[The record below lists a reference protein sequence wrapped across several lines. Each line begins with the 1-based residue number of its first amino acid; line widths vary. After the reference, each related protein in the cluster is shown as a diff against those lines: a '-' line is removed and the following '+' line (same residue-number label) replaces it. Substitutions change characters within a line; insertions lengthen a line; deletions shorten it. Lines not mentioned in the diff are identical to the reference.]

1 MKNIALKVEKRS
13 DGEIRKNA
21 ASKLGR
27 KGYIPAVMYG
37 LAKKPESIKVQ
48 RKELVKLLKGHNI
61 SSVIFDLH
69 VDDKSKDKDA
79 VIIKEYQRDPIT
91 NELIHL
97 DFLRIQM
104 KKEIE
109 TSVPINILN
118 DDIAVGIK
126 DSGGVLQHG
135 LRELNILCLPTDIPE
150 HIDYDIKDLGMN
162 EIVRVENIEVDE
174 KIKILNDPSEVI
186 VSIIPPTELKEEEL
200 VTEEEEGEEE
210 MEEPE
215 LVGKEKPEEE
225 EAEGAAEEKQEKP
238 GEEKN
243 Q

>member
-1 MKNIALKVEKRS
+1 MANVALKAEKRN
-13 DGEIRKNA
+13 DTEIRKNA

-27 KGYIPAVMYG
+27 EGFIPAVMYG
-37 LAKKPESIKVQ
+37 LEKKPESIKIE
-48 RKELVKLLKGHNI
+48 RKELIKLIKGHNI
-61 SSVIFDLH
+61 SSVIFDIHL
-69 VDDKSKDKDA
+69 DEKSKDKDA
-79 VIIKEYQRDPIT
+79 VIIKEYQKDPIS

-109 TSVPINILN
+109 TTVPISILN

-126 DSGGVLQHG
+126 DMGGVLQHG
-135 LRELNILCLPTDIPE
+135 LRELNILCLPADIPE

-174 KIKILNDPSEVI
+174 NIKILNDPSEVI
-186 VSIIPPTELKEEEL
+186 VSIIPPTELKEEDL
-200 VTEEEEGEEE
+200 ITEEEGEEE

-215 LVGKEKPEEE
+215 LVGEEKEE
-225 EAEGAAEEKQEKP
+225 EAAEGEAEGKQEQAK
-238 GEEKN
+238 EE
-243 Q
+243 

>member
-1 MKNIALKVEKRS
+1 MKNAALKVEKRQEY
-13 DGEIRKNA
+13 EIKKNA

-37 LAKKPESIKVQ
+37 LNKKPESIKVE
-48 RKELVKLLKGHNI
+48 RKELVRLLKGHNI
-61 SSVIFDLH
+61 SSVIFDLYL
-69 VDDKSKDKDA
+69 DDNNRDKDA
-79 VIIKEYQRDPIT
+79 VIIKEYQRDPIS

-109 TSVPINILN
+109 TTVPIHILN

-135 LRELNILCLPTDIPE
+135 LRELHISCLPSDIPE
-150 HIDYDIKDLGMN
+150 HIDFDIKDLGMN
-162 EIVRVENIEVDE
+162 GIVRVENIDIDE
-174 KIKILNDPSEVI
+174 KVKILNDPSEVI

-200 VTEEEEGEEE
+200 AAEEEGEEE

-215 LVGKEKPEEE
+215 VVGKEKPEEA
-225 EAEGAAEEKQEKP
+225 EAPSGEKQEKP
-238 GEEKN
+238 GEEKDK
-243 Q
+243 

>member
-1 MKNIALKVEKRS
+1 MKNVALKVEKRKNE
-13 DGEIRKNA
+13 EIRKNA

-27 KGYIPAVMYG
+27 TGYIPAVMYG
-37 LAKKPESIKVQ
+37 LAKKPESIKVE
-48 RKELVKLLKGHNI
+48 RKRLVKLLKGHNI

-69 VDDKSKDKDA
+69 LDEKSKDKDA

-91 NELIHL
+91 SELIHL

-109 TSVPINILN
+109 TTVPISILN
-118 DDIAVGIK
+118 DDIAIGVK

-135 LRELNILCLPTDIPE
+135 LRELNISCLPADIPE

-174 KIKILNDPSEVI
+174 KIRILNDPSEVI
-186 VSIIPPTELKEEEL
+186 VSIIPPTELKEEEI
-200 VTEEEEGEEE
+200 VTEEEGEEE
-210 MEEPE
+210 AEEPE
-215 LVGKEKPEEE
+215 VVGKEKPEEE
-225 EAEGAAEEKQEKP
+225 AEGEAENKQEKP

-243 Q
+243 K